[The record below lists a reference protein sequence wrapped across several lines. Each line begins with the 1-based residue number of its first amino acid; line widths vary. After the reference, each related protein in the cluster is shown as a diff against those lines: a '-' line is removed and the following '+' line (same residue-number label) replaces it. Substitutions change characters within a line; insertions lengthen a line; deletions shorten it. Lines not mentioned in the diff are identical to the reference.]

1 MNENTK
7 KLSIVAG
14 VKEVIYTPIHKRMTQ
29 QK

>member
-7 KLSIVAG
+7 KLSIVAR
-14 VKEVIYTPIHKRMTQ
+14 VKEVIYSPIHKRMIQ